1 MPMKYSYIAPYWLAV
16 VLSILPISIARAQ
29 SSAPISNRAD
39 AQISEDV
46 IAISL
51 EDAVH
56 LALQRS
62 YKMARANRNWQI
74 SEFRTDIAKAN
85 ARPKINL
92 GINADQGVRGYNYD
106 SSQFLDFRQQTRE
119 EFRGNLSLS
128 VTVPIDISNSIER
141 QIRHAKASQN
151 LAAIDAANASLD
163 VSIDTITFYMN
174 ALKAQNNVDAD
185 TSFVNLIEDLID
197 KARANNT
204 SIVPFL
210 ELELANARQTL
221 SQSNSAFD
229 IAQDDL
235 RQILRAP
242 PETKLRLTSNYIGKS
257 KEVDKTELL
266 EKALENRPDVRGADL
281 RIEQS
286 EIARN
291 SVGDNLK
298 PRMSLS
304 GFYTDQLS
312 STTFYDD
319 SRNRFTNRGIGL
331 NLTIPLYSYDSGTL
345 SRQKQIANFQYSQ
358 ANADSAELREKINY
372 EIRRALLAV
381 ERAKGRLT
389 NLPDTHKALV
399 ALQVSEGEMLS
410 APSDAASNMLAQ
422 ITNARKAWRSAETA
436 SSEAYIDYNLAVYR
450 LRRVIGESPVQ

>member
-1 MPMKYSYIAPYWLAV
+1 M
-16 VLSILPISIARAQ
+16 PISI
-29 SSAPISNRAD
+29 SKLLP
-39 AQISEDV
+39 AQIALLFALFPLAPANANEQLKSKPDFPLAEEA

-51 EDAVH
+51 EDAVQ

-74 SEFRTDIAKAN
+74 SEFRTEIAKAN
-85 ARPKINL
+85 AKPKLNL

-128 VTVPIDISNSIER
+128 VSVPIDISNSIER

-151 LAAIDAANASLD
+151 IAAIEAANTSLE
-163 VSIDTITFYMN
+163 VSIDTVTFYMN
-174 ALKAQNNVDAD
+174 ALRAQHNVDAD
-185 TSFVNLIEDLID
+185 ASFVNLIEDLID
-197 KARANNT
+197 KAKAKNP

-210 ELELANARQTL
+210 ELELANSRQTL

-242 PETKLRLTSNYIGKS
+242 PEIKLRLSSNFIGKS
-257 KEVDKTELL
+257 VEIDKTELL

-281 RIEQS
+281 KVEQS

-312 STTFYDD
+312 STTFYDN

-331 NLTIPLYSYDSGTL
+331 NLTVPLYSFDSGTL
-345 SRQKQIANFQYSQ
+345 SRQRQIANFQYSQ
-358 ANADSAELREKINY
+358 ANADSAEIRERINY
-372 EIRRALLAV
+372 EIKRALLAV
-381 ERAKGRLT
+381 ERAKGRLV

-399 ALQVSEGEMLS
+399 ALQVSEEEMLA

-422 ITNARKAWRSAETA
+422 ISNARKAWRAAETA
-436 SSEAYIDYNLAVYR
+436 SSDAYIDYNLAVYR
-450 LRRVIGESPVQ
+450 LRRIIGESPVQ

>member
-1 MPMKYSYIAPYWLAV
+1 MALALALAPFGMVEAQTV
-16 VLSILPISIARAQ
+16 GEQKPTEVISLT
-29 SSAPISNRAD
+29 
-39 AQISEDV
+39 EDV

-51 EDAVH
+51 EDAVN

-74 SEFRTDIAKAN
+74 SEFRTDIAMASAK
-85 ARPKINL
+85 PKLSL
-92 GINADQGVRGYNYD
+92 GVNADQGVRGYNYD

-128 VTVPIDISNSIER
+128 LSIPIDISNSIER

-151 LAAIDAANASLD
+151 IAAIEAANTSLD
-163 VSIDTITFYMN
+163 VSIDTVTFYMN

-185 TSFVNLIEDLID
+185 GSFVNLIEDLID
-197 KARANNT
+197 KAKIKNP

-210 ELELANARQTL
+210 ELELANSRQAL
-221 SQSNSAFD
+221 SQSNSVFD

-242 PETKLRLTSNYIGKS
+242 PGTKLRLSSNFVNKNTEI
-257 KEVDKTELL
+257 DKTELL
-266 EKALENRPDVRGADL
+266 EKALENRPDVRSADL

-312 STTFYDD
+312 STTFYDK
-319 SRNRFTNRGIGL
+319 SSNRFTNRGIGL
-331 NLTIPLYSYDSGTL
+331 NLSVPLFNYDGGSL
-345 SRQKQIANFQYSQ
+345 SRQRQIANFQFAQ
-358 ANADSAELREKINY
+358 ANADSSELREKINY

-381 ERAKGRLT
+381 ERAKSRLV

-399 ALQVSEGEMLS
+399 ALQVSEEEMLA
-410 APSDAASNMLAQ
+410 APSEAASNMLAQ
-422 ITNARKAWRSAETA
+422 ISNARKAWRSAETA
-436 SSEAYIDYNLAVYR
+436 SSDAYIDYNLAVYR
-450 LRRVIGESPVQ
+450 LRRIIGESPVQ